1 MKEKTKIVL
10 ADDHP
15 LVRQAVR
22 DYLEQ
27 LHDFAVV
34 AEVGRGAELEAVVR
48 EHRPDL
54 LLLDLTMEEGF
65 DPAETVI
72 RLREIH
78 PPLKVLVLSARD
90 ETTWVLRMLEAKAD
104 GYIIKTEP
112 PHLLTQALRAV
123 MAGEPWFSQRLT
135 QSLAAG
141 YWHSEALEPHERRLL
156 QALADG
162 KTLREIAPQILMVSE
177 RRAYDYLSSAM
188 EKLDAHSRSEAVAT
202 AMRQKVIE

>member
-15 LVRQAVR
+15 LIRQAVR

-27 LHDFAVV
+27 LPDFAVV

-48 EHRPDL
+48 EHRPGL

-65 DPAETVI
+65 DPPQAVA

-78 PPLKVLVLSARD
+78 PPLKVLVLSAHD
-90 ETTWVLRMLEAKAD
+90 ETTWVLRMVEAKAD
-104 GYIIKTEP
+104 GYVIKTEP
-112 PHLLTQALRAV
+112 PHLLDEAMRAV
-123 MAGEPWFSQRLT
+123 MAGERWFSRKLM
-135 QSLAAG
+135 QSLASG

-156 QALADG
+156 QGLADG
-162 KTLREIAPQILMVSE
+162 ETLREIASETLMVSE
-177 RRAYDYLSSAM
+177 RSAYDYLSSAM
-188 EKLDAHSRSEAVAT
+188 EKLSAHSRAEAVAK